1 MQLTS
6 ALIFGNACD
15 DEEDNL
21 ATLGSSN
28 TDGRLLILSRYP
40 DEDEVGLMIEDESE
54 ALRDIKV
61 TLSATRLLIETA
73 PGATELFGGDDVL
86 EIDIASALGD
96 DLEEIEAVLKVLL
109 KGVGTLVV
117 QHSAS

>member
-6 ALIFGNACD
+6 ELIFGNACD

-28 TDGRLLILSRYP
+28 SDGRLFILCRYP
-40 DEDEVGLMIEDESE
+40 EDDEVDLMIEEEGDTV
-54 ALRDIKV
+54 RDIKV

-73 PGATELFGGDDVL
+73 PGATDLFGGDDVL
-86 EIDIASALGD
+86 EIDLTQAAGD
-96 DLEEIEAVLKVLL
+96 LDEIEEVLRVIL
-109 KGVGTLVV
+109 KGAGTFV
-117 QHSAS
+117 SER